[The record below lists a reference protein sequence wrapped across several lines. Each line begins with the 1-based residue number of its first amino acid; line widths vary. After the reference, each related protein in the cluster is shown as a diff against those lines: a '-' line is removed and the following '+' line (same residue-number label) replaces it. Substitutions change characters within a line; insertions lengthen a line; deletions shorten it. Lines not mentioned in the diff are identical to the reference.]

1 MRMIG
6 RSKMNEWLHWHGPRL
21 DIVRCLCITKETKH
35 LKIKYNKHLILI
47 RLDFVYTGD
56 ISNYQLI
63 GRSKIIALLPNM
75 TPSRMLLY
83 VSTSPKKQKIQ
94 QTSNFN

>member
-1 MRMIG
+1 MIG

-47 RLDFVYTGD
+47 RLDFE
-56 ISNYQLI
+56 IE
-63 GRSKIIALLPNM
+63 RSKMNALLPDM
-75 TPSRMLLY
+75 TPNRMLLY
-83 VSTSPKKQKIQ
+83 VSTSPKKQNI
-94 QTSNFN
+94 

>member
-21 DIVRCLCITKETKH
+21 DIVTCLCITKETKH

-63 GRSKIIALLPNM
+63 GRFKDDC
-75 TPSRMLLY
+75 T
-83 VSTSPKKQKIQ
+83 VTQHDTKQDVAIC
-94 QTSNFN
+94 

>member
-1 MRMIG
+1 MRMIA

-47 RLDFVYTGD
+47 RLDFVHTGD
-56 ISNYQLI
+56 ISNCHAKDWTVKDECTVT
-63 GRSKIIALLPNM
+63 RHD
-75 TPSRMLLY
+75 T
-83 VSTSPKKQKIQ
+83 KQDVAIY
-94 QTSNFN
+94 